1 MATEYFSIPYEFTQ
15 HLEKEGGYEEFAVW
29 LKLKILYS
37 NHTIIYN
44 WTYPMLSTLTGI
56 SVNTLKKYVP
66 RLIERG
72 WAEDHSGHLLLKGWK
87 KVCGSRTKNS
97 GIIHVTKSM
106 RFNEV
111 KDRLRALSIER
122 DYKAQKF
129 IIGLRTGR
137 LEASTK
143 QMVKWYK
150 KYRDTIQKGE
160 AKESNLILKGE
171 AKESNLILTSTRRI
185 AAQTGL
191 SQSGAYMLARRLTK
205 NKIIRLKPILQL
217 IDGDCNHVPMV
228 ETENGFLY
236 WSDRRLYLNK
246 GLSISLFRQ

>member
-15 HLEKEGGYEEFAVW
+15 HLEKEGSYEEFAMW

-56 SVNTLKKYVP
+56 SINTLKKYVP

-72 WAEDHSGHLLLKGWK
+72 WAEEHSGHLLLKGWK

-122 DYKAQKF
+122 DYKTQKF

-150 KYRDTIQKGE
+150 KYRDIIQ
-160 AKESNLILKGE
+160 NGE

-217 IDGDCNHVPMV
+217 IDGDCNHVPMI
-228 ETENGFLY
+228 ETENGYLY

-246 GLSISLFRQ
+246 GHSISLFNQ

>member
-160 AKESNLILKGE
+160 AKESNLIL
-171 AKESNLILTSTRRI
+171 TSTRRI